1 MPFMKQFFYSFLISI
16 ASVSCNNGK
25 TEKHQSLSEKTPVS
39 MKDTGKPSNFPGTS
53 IYIQLPKGFTW
64 NETAMG
70 FLKEEDGSV
79 IKCDKFKKMR
89 YEANMPVEETMGSL
103 VNQQPITIN
112 GYKGEIKTYEQGST
126 SIKLDLSFGDNSFME
141 FIEATYFAHREQ
153 TGKEILAAF
162 KTIEVRK
169 K

>member
-1 MPFMKQFFYSFLISI
+1 MKLLFYSFLISM
-16 ASVSCNNGK
+16 AAVACNNGK
-25 TEKHQSLSEKTPVS
+25 AEKNQTPSEIIPAS
-39 MKDTGKPSNFPGTS
+39 MKDTGKLTNFPGTYV
-53 IYIQLPKGFTW
+53 YITLPEGFIW

-89 YEANMPVEETMGSL
+89 YEANMPIEETMGSL

-141 FIEATYFAHREQ
+141 FIEATYFSHREQ
-153 TGKEILAAF
+153 TGKDILAAL
-162 KTIEVRK
+162 KTIQVK
-169 K
+169 NNNGI

>member
-1 MPFMKQFFYSFLISI
+1 MKQFFYSFFISM
-16 ASVSCNNGK
+16 AAVACNNGK
-25 TEKHQSLSEKTPVS
+25 AEKNQFLSEKIPVR
-39 MKDTGKPSNFPGTS
+39 MNDTGKLSNFPGTS

-141 FIEATYFAHREQ
+141 FIEATYFSHREQ
-153 TGKEILAAF
+153 IGNDILAAL
-162 KTIEVRK
+162 KTIQVK
-169 K
+169 KK

>member
-1 MPFMKQFFYSFLISI
+1 MKLLFYSFLISI

-25 TEKHQSLSEKTPVS
+25 AEKHQSPSEKIPVS
-39 MKDTGKPSNFPGTS
+39 MKDTGKLTNFPGTF
-53 IYIQLPKGFTW
+53 IYIQLPKGFIW
-64 NETAMG
+64 NETAVG

-103 VNQQPITIN
+103 VNRQPITIN

-141 FIEATYFAHREQ
+141 FIEAAYFSHREQ
-153 TGKEILAAF
+153 IGNDILAAL
-162 KTIEVRK
+162 KTIQVK
-169 K
+169 KK